1 MTHYHHTMGYFSSG
15 EMSEKLNRCRKELAA
30 AIGRAMEDLSIP
42 PLASPDSAADLSSDL
57 PTTRTPTPP
66 NEEPSSQKGE
76 STPPTVYCP
85 QVSLPVASTSEKEN
99 PLFRQNLIPV
109 TVAPNIQSPK
119 REPLSSK
126 ENTWL
131 HPQIFIADRQFF
143 LSLEDSERRK
153 QHLRYAL
160 SVSGGIHCLL
170 LQCLLP
176 CQNGSSREPWHFL
189 IRMDSCQPPGPPALC
204 PIGLTEVIVVPSP
217 SNPIAVVQH
226 LGTSLFPQLVTGIAE
241 VCSTLAEWEPRVVT
255 VVRHSVA
262 LLFTPS

>member
-1 MTHYHHTMGYFSSG
+1 SHHTMGYFSSG

-153 QHLRYAL
+153 QHLSKTDERPMKSET
-160 SVSGGIHCLL
+160 SVSDDDAAPQNLKELADLSDNPAMWPAEKLPRKPGFENE
-170 LQCLLP
+170 LQEVSRL
-176 CQNGSSREPWHFL
+176 SSE
-189 IRMDSCQPPGPPALC
+189 
-204 PIGLTEVIVVPSP
+204 
-217 SNPIAVVQH
+217 
-226 LGTSLFPQLVTGIAE
+226 LFPLDASSVLDMDVSSFRKVLEHSTEDEAIIE
-241 VCSTLAEWEPRVVT
+241 TLLDMEEEYRLNSSTL
-255 VVRHSVA
+255 HQ
-262 LLFTPS
+262 LH